1 MFGNFVNLYN
11 NSMHYNFF
19 NMYNNSIQYSTI
31 IFLIYAIILFIC
43 WLYNKFYCRLL
54 EDRISRL
61 HGQLQRIHQQ
71 SCSENDTTIL
81 DFLNED
87 IHWLVMIAGMC
98 TKNSISSIYYILLSS
113 ISNIKYFISKT
124 VNIYTVI

>member
-1 MFGNFVNLYN
+1 MWVLQRFKYYT
-11 NSMHYNFF
+11 M
-19 NMYNNSIQYSTI
+19 
-31 IFLIYAIILFIC
+31 IFIS
-43 WLYNKFYCRLL
+43 WLYNKICCRLL

-87 IHWLVMIAGMC
+87 IHWLVMIAGIC
-98 TKNSISSIYYILLSS
+98 TKIIIVQFIILYCHQSQELIIY
-113 ISNIKYFISKT
+113 
-124 VNIYTVI
+124 